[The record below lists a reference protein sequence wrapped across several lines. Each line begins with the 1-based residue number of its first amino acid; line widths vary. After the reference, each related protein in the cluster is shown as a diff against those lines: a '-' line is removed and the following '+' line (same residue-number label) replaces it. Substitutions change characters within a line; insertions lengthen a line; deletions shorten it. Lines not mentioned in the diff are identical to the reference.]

1 MQVIYQGKK
10 RVSSQQLVYK
20 VLFTLYF
27 VFLSTFLLALEETA
41 FLFFVPC
48 TFGALFYFCVDH
60 DPSFGNIMTDG
71 ATISE
76 HVRYMHVVYQKKKK
90 KKKIHA
96 CVNSN
101 VGRQML
107 PQNISQFLTQ
117 LATCLVRGDKKSNKS
132 IFQCLYNFCTFS
144 NGGKQDTDIVT

>member
-1 MQVIYQGKK
+1 M
-10 RVSSQQLVYK
+10 
-20 VLFTLYF
+20 FTLYF

-90 KKKIHA
+90 KKKRYMHVWILMSVDKCCHKTYRNFWHNSPPA
-96 CVNSN
+96 SFVEIKKVISPFSN
-101 VGRQML
+101 VCITFAHFQMEE
-107 PQNISQFLTQ
+107 NRTQ
-117 LATCLVRGDKKSNKS
+117 ILSRECDQEIIPLYCLS
-132 IFQCLYNFCTFS
+132 IM
-144 NGGKQDTDIVT
+144 